1 MKAKTYTTDMCK
13 AKQVATCSDV
23 EAKLK
28 DCLIKG
34 QVVIRDTKGGAVQL
48 DHKQTGMFEVMP
60 NLADHDLEEGHYN
73 FRISHARVCKSGK
86 EGDIMSNMA
95 ILNGSFELSFDSA
108 SNIMVKVESV
118 AVVEY
123 LN

>member
-1 MKAKTYTTDMCK
+1 MCK
-13 AKQVATCSDV
+13 AKQVATCRDV
-23 EAKLK
+23 DAKIK

-34 QVVIRDTKGGAVQL
+34 QVVIRDTRGRTVQL
-48 DHKQTGMFEVMP
+48 DPHQTGIFEVIP
-60 NLADHDLEEGHYN
+60 NLKVLEEGHYD
-73 FRISHARVCKSGK
+73 FCISHARVCQSIN
-86 EGDIMSNMA
+86 GDGVMSSMA

-123 LN
+123 LS